1 MTRRMSRGF
10 TLIELLVVIAIIGVL
25 IALLLP
31 AVQSA
36 REAARRAQCSN
47 NLKQIGLALHNYHSS
62 HNTFPIGSVIASSR
76 YSITDPQYSI
86 WTSWSAHALLSP
98 FLEQTNVGNATN
110 FDFGPLVQVNDDT
123 FEPTG
128 PNLPTV
134 VNMLV
139 SSFVC
144 PSDPNVGTQNINN
157 YAASYGATTT
167 NLYSWSDS
175 PPSGSFAPN
184 HQNPTG
190 SSGLFT
196 FGMSYGIAA
205 ARDGTS
211 NTIAFAEQLVGDGG
225 SYIQGSG
232 SPQRY
237 RGNMMIGASGQ
248 PDGSAQLNAFTNPV
262 AVIAA
267 VQACRQQF
275 QDPGRTTGI
284 NDYRGYRWAMGLVG
298 FTMFNTVQTPNDVF
312 NGCRFDDRTN
322 VLPDH
327 SIIAGASS
335 AHPGGVNVMLGD
347 GSVRFIK
354 DTIQQRTWWAL
365 GTRNGGEVVS
375 ADQY

>member
-1 MTRRMSRGF
+1 MKRRMACGF

-47 NLKQIGLALHNYHSS
+47 NLKQIGIALHNYHSS
-62 HNTFPIGSVIASSR
+62 HNSFPVGSVIASSR

-110 FDFGPLVQVNDDT
+110 FDFGPTVQINDSD
-123 FEPTG
+123 FEVIG

-134 VNMLV
+134 LNMVV
-139 SSFVC
+139 STFMC

-167 NLYSWSDS
+167 NLYSWSDN

-184 HQNPTG
+184 HQEPTG

-196 FGMSYGIAA
+196 FGRAYNIAA

-225 SYIQGSG
+225 SYVQGNG
-232 SPQRY
+232 SPQKY

-248 PDGSAQLNAFTNPV
+248 PSDSGQLSAFTNP
-262 AVIAA
+262 AA
-267 VQACRQQF
+267 VLAAVDACRQQF

-298 FTMFNTVQTPNDVF
+298 FTLFNTIQPPNDVF
-312 NGCRFDDRTN
+312 NGCRYDDRTN

-327 SIIAGASS
+327 SFAAGASS

-354 DTIQQRTWWAL
+354 DTVNLRTWWAL
-365 GTRNGGEVVS
+365 GTRNGGEVIS